1 MASLTK
7 RIRRGLKEPAQSAV
21 AWAAVRGRDVR
32 PRSLEELR
40 ALQPRAIVAVRTDRI
55 GDLLVSTPLL
65 AGLHHRWPNARLVVV
80 TGPKNRAVLEGLPFV
95 EAGPVFDRHPVS
107 WAAMT
112 RWAAGV
118 GFDLAVSLR
127 AEAMSGVLVAAA
139 SGAPVRVTTHATK
152 TAAAFNFI
160 FGIDDAHHLRRCC
173 RAAELLGAP
182 GAERPVFVIPDAER
196 RRAAEAAGALL
207 GTAEG
212 ARVGVQM
219 PSRGDRRHA
228 ARAWPVDRLH
238 GLVAGLAAEGRR
250 VVLFGVGAELEEAR
264 RIRAEVPA
272 AEVAP
277 VGSLSF
283 AAGLLSQLDLFVSG
297 FTGTYHL
304 ADAVGVSTVAIGTT
318 LEADHWRSLR
328 PDSGL
333 AVAGRGVDVSVGAVL
348 AAVRKALGDAGK
360 PRVR

>member
-1 MASLTK
+1 VTSLAK
-7 RIRRGLKEPAQSAV
+7 QIRRGLKEPAQSAI

-40 ALQPRAIVAVRTDRI
+40 ALEPRAIVAVRTDRI

-65 AGLHHRWPNARLVVV
+65 VGLHHRWPNARLVVV
-80 TGPKNRAVLEGLPFV
+80 PGPKNCAVLEGLPFV

-112 RWAAGV
+112 RWALGQR
-118 GFDLAVSLR
+118 FDLAVSLR
-127 AEAMSGVLVAAA
+127 AEAMSGVFVAAA

-152 TAAAFNFI
+152 TASAFNFI
-160 FGIDDAHHLRRCC
+160 FGIDDPHHLRRCS

-196 RRAAEAAGALL
+196 RRATEAMDRLL
-207 GTAEG
+207 GTAGG

-228 ARAWPVDRLH
+228 AKAWPVDRLH
-238 GLVAGLAAEGRR
+238 ELVAGLAAEGVR

-277 VGSLSF
+277 VGSLAF
-283 AAGLLSQLDLFVSG
+283 AAGLLTRLDLFVSG
-297 FTGTYHL
+297 FTGTHHL
-304 ADAVGVSTVAIGTT
+304 ADAVGVPTVAIGTT
-318 LEADHWRSLR
+318 LQAEHWRSLGAGH
-328 PDSGL
+328 GL
-333 AVAGRGVDVSVGAVL
+333 AVSEQVADVGVAAVLEAVRRGLATRRAGR
-348 AAVRKALGDAGK
+348 
-360 PRVR
+360 